1 MEKLYIIFDQL
12 PQKTDGGLVA
22 TYARLVEELSDTY
35 EIKIIDIFDGP
46 KNDIEEFNKVPI
58 SSLCPIKIDNRF
70 YKAFSSLKEG
80 NLKGFV
86 WSLISFISF
95 FLFIPIARIETSSRL
110 KNEKV
115 VASSPAAA
123 IFLGKK
129 VRYLLEIHI
138 NFEYFWGNN
147 FIGRLQSK
155 LINPPALTLF
165 RNKTDA
171 KKGAELFPS
180 SYIYNG
186 FDASNLTIGQTRKKS
201 SALFVGRL
209 EPQKNP
215 LMLLDC
221 AEIVS
226 KAIPDFSLDIYGTGS
241 LYQEIDS
248 KIKKRNLSHI
258 VNLKGFTSDKS
269 VYSNYEVFWLTS
281 TNEGFGLVLT
291 ESMANKTPVITTNWG
306 DAAGEIVKHGKTGF
320 IADSTQKFCEYSIQ
334 LLNNPALR
342 KKMGEAGRKDFDQRF
357 SSEQN
362 KTRWIELLSDNYPQR
377 NKQA

>member
-1 MEKLYIIFDQL
+1 MEKLYIVFDQL
-12 PQKTDGGLVA
+12 PQKADGGLVA

-35 EIKIIDIFDGP
+35 EIEIINIFSGA
-46 KNDIEEFNKVPI
+46 KNDIEEFNKVPTI
-58 SSLCPIKIDNRF
+58 NLCPIKIDNRF
-70 YKAFSSLKEG
+70 YKAFSFLKERDAR
-80 NLKGFV
+80 GFI
-86 WSLISFISF
+86 WALASLF
-95 FLFIPIARIETSSRL
+95 FFFFFIPIARIKTSSAL
-110 KNEKV
+110 KNKKV
-115 VASSPAAA
+115 IASSPAAA

-129 VRYLLEIHI
+129 VHYLLEIHI

-155 LINPPALTLF
+155 LFNPPALTLF

-171 KKGAELFPS
+171 GKGAKLFPS

-186 FDASNLTIGQTRKKS
+186 FDASRLNLSQNRKKN

-215 LMLLDC
+215 FMLLDC

-226 KAIPDFSLDIYGTGS
+226 RTIPDFCLDIYGTGS
-241 LYQEIDS
+241 LRQELES
-248 KIKKRNLSHI
+248 EIKKRNLGHT

-281 TNEGFGLVLT
+281 INEGFGLVLT

-306 DAAGEIVKHGKTGF
+306 DAVGEIVKHGETGF
-320 IADSTQKFCEYSIQ
+320 IANSVQDFCKYSIR
-334 LLNNPALR
+334 LFNDPALQ
-342 KKMGEAGRKDFDQRF
+342 KEMGLSGRKDFDQRF
-357 SSEQN
+357 SSTQN
-362 KTRWIELLSDNYPQR
+362 KARWIELLNSNYPPENR
-377 NKQA
+377 